1 MKKNWPYLLIAISAA
16 LWGLIAIFVQGLRA
30 YGFSPIQIVTIRA
43 ISAGI
48 LLVIYVLIK
57 DRKLLKIKAKDIK
70 YFLATGLLS
79 IVFFNW
85 AYFTAIQEISL
96 SLAVVLLYTS
106 PAFVAII
113 SRFVFKEYLSL
124 KKVIAIMI
132 MLMGSSLVVG
142 LLPSL
147 DIAIS
152 WYGLLIGLGSG
163 LGYALYSIFGKLASN
178 KYSSTTIT
186 TYTFLVASA
195 GLIPFSGLWGMKEVF
210 YQNEVMFLSIG
221 LGLFPSALAYIL
233 YTVGL
238 AKVETSKAAIMA
250 NIEPVVAMIVGIFY
264 FGDMLT
270 AWQLIGGILVLSAT
284 TLVQEKKAKSTIYS
298 K

>member
-1 MKKNWPYLLIAISAA
+1 MKNNWPYLLIAISAA
-16 LWGLIAIFVQGLRA
+16 LWGLIAIFVQGLRS

-48 LLVIYVLIK
+48 LLLIYVLIK
-57 DRKLLKIKAKDIK
+57 DHTLLKIKAKDIK

-113 SRFVFKEYLSL
+113 SRFVFKEQLSS
-124 KKVIAIMI
+124 KKVIALMI
-132 MLMGSSLVVG
+132 MLIGSSLVVG

-163 LGYALYSIFGKLASN
+163 LGYALYSIFGKLASY

-186 TYTFLVASA
+186 TYTFLFASA
-195 GLIPFSGLWGMKEVF
+195 ALIPFSGLWEVKEVF
-210 YQNEVMFLSIG
+210 CQSEVMLLSIG

-238 AKVETSKAAIMA
+238 TKVETSRAAIMA

-270 AWQLIGGILVLSAT
+270 AWQLLGGIMVLSAT
-284 TLVQEKKAKSTIYS
+284 ILVQEQKVKSTIY
-298 K
+298 

>member
-1 MKKNWPYLLIAISAA
+1 MKKNWPYFLIAISAA
-16 LWGLIAIFVQGLRA
+16 LWGLIAIFVQGLST

-57 DRKLLKIKAKDIK
+57 DRKLLKIKAKDIM

-85 AYFTAIQEISL
+85 AYFTAIEEISL

-113 SRFVFKEYLSL
+113 SRFVFKEQLTT
-124 KKVIAIMI
+124 KKVIALMI
-132 MLMGSSLVVG
+132 MLIGSSLVVG

-163 LGYALYSIFGKLASN
+163 LGYALYSIFGKLASY

-186 TYTFLVASA
+186 TYTFLFASA
-195 GLIPFSGLWGMKEVF
+195 ALIPFSGLWEIKEVF
-210 YQNEVMFLSIG
+210 YQSEVMFLSIG

-238 AKVETSKAAIMA
+238 TKVETSRAAIMA

-270 AWQLIGGILVLSAT
+270 AWQLLGGIMVLSAT
-284 TLVQEKKAKSTIYS
+284 ILVQDQKVKSSTSI